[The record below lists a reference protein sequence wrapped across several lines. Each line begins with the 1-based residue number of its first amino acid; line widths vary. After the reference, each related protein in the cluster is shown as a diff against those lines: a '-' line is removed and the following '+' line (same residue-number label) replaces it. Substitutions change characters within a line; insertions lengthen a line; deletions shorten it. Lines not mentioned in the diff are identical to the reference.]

1 MARILGYLSN
11 DPSRLRCAVYPYR
24 DDLVVPE
31 QVRHDGWG
39 LGYFQTGEI
48 LLQKRPQLSRE
59 AVRAADLVGSLHTD
73 ALLFHVREATVG
85 SWTLD
90 NTHPF
95 RYRSWLFAH
104 RGTISA
110 FPAVKAKLSERIP
123 LFVRRSLRGETD
135 SAYLFHLFIS
145 HLIEAGKLEDPNVDP
160 RFVAGVLARTL
171 AEVDQLSAEAGAE
184 GPSRCNVALTNGRVL
199 IATRRGLPLHYLRR
213 EGILDCGVCADPTA
227 GQKGSRAPA
236 VNHALLTYVLV
247 ASDLGQPGLGQPGD
261 LPHRSP
267 DWQEVPDGS
276 VLTVQR
282 NLGTA
287 VAPLAL

>member
-1 MARILGYLSN
+1 MARMVGYLSN
-11 DPSRLRCAVYPYR
+11 DPSRLRCAVHPYR
-24 DDLVVPE
+24 NDLVVPA
-31 QVRHDGWG
+31 QVRNDGWG
-39 LGYFQTGEI
+39 LGYFQNGEI
-48 LLQKRPQLSRE
+48 LLQKRPALSRAE
-59 AVRAADLVGSLHTD
+59 VRTAALVENLHTD
-73 ALLFHVREATVG
+73 AMLTHVREATVG

-104 RGTISA
+104 RGTIGA
-110 FPAVKAKLSERIP
+110 FHAVKPKLVERIP

-135 SAYLFHLFIS
+135 SAYLFHLFVN
-145 HLIEAGKLEDPNVDP
+145 HLIESGKLEEPNVDP
-160 RFVAGVLARTL
+160 RFVAGVLARTI
-171 AEVDQLSAEAGAE
+171 AEVDQLSAEAGATE
-184 GPSRCNVALTNGRVL
+184 PSRCNVALTNGRVL

-247 ASDLGQPGLGQPGD
+247 ASDLG
-261 LPHRSP
+261 HACA
-267 DWQEVPDGS
+267 DWLEVPDGS

-282 NLGTA
+282 NLSTA